1 MREYVSDIAFTD
13 KVKEI
18 QKQHGSRNTYAH
30 MEQGSGWQDTVTK
43 QLADFIAERDSFYM
57 ATVSGDGQ
65 PYIQHR
71 GGPKGFLKVID
82 EHTLGFADFKGNRQ
96 YISYGNLEEN
106 NKVCL
111 FFMDYPNRTR
121 IKLWG
126 TAQVV
131 DDDPDLLERIQ
142 DPEYPGRVERAILF
156 SIEAWDVNCPQHIHK
171 RFPQAVVA
179 PIIEKLQGQV
189 QDLQAKLA
197 EYEQGENSTTNPILT
212 DH

>member
-1 MREYVSDIAFTD
+1 MRVYTSDIAFTD
-13 KVKEI
+13 AVKKI
-18 QKQHGSRNTYAH
+18 QKRKGSRDIYAN
-30 MEQGSGWQDTVTK
+30 MEQRGSWQDTITK

-57 ATVSGDGQ
+57 ATVSSEGQ

-82 EHTLGFADFKGNRQ
+82 DHTLGFADFVGNRQ

-126 TAQVV
+126 TSEVNENDEALIEQLSVSDYKGV
-131 DDDPDLLERIQ
+131 
-142 DPEYPGRVERAILF
+142 VERAFI
-156 SIEAWDVNCPQHIHK
+156 IHVEAWDRNCPQHIVPRYTK
-171 RFPQAVVA
+171 QEIR
-179 PIIEKLQGQV
+179 
-189 QDLQAKLA
+189 DLDVCEGCEPK
-197 EYEQGENSTTNPILT
+197 EE
-212 DH
+212 

>member
-1 MREYVSDIAFTD
+1 MREYISDIAFTD
-13 KVKEI
+13 KVKEL

-30 MEQGSGWQDTVTK
+30 MEQRGGWKDTITK

-57 ATVSGDGQ
+57 ATVSSDGQ

-82 EHTLGFADFKGNRQ
+82 DHTLGFVDFTGNRQ

-126 TAQVV
+126 TAEVN
-131 DDDPDLLERIQ
+131 EQ
-142 DPEYPGRVERAILF
+142 DAGLIEQLTVNDYKGIVERAFTIHVD
-156 SIEAWDVNCPQHIHK
+156 AWDRNCPQHINPRYTK
-171 RFPQAVVA
+171 QEIR
-179 PIIEKLQGQV
+179 
-189 QDLQAKLA
+189 DLDVCPSC
-197 EYEQGENSTTNPILT
+197 EPVE
-212 DH
+212 D

>member
-18 QKQHGSRNTYAH
+18 QKQKGSRDTYAH
-30 MEQGSGWQDTVTK
+30 MEQRGSWDDTVTDY
-43 QLADFIAERDSFYM
+43 LAGFLAERDSFYM
-57 ATVSGDGQ
+57 ATVNSDGY

-82 EHTLGFADFKGNRQ
+82 KHTLGFADFKGNRQ

-106 NKVCL
+106 NKVSL

-126 TAQVV
+126 TAEVNE
-131 DDDPDLLERIQ
+131 DDEALIKKLSVSD
-142 DPEYPGRVERAILF
+142 YKGAVERAFI
-156 SIEAWDVNCPQHIHK
+156 IHVEAWDRNCPQHINPRYTK
-171 RFPQAVVA
+171 QE
-179 PIIEKLQGQV
+179 IC
-189 QDLQAKLA
+189 DLDVCEGCEPKD
-197 EYEQGENSTTNPILT
+197 E
-212 DH
+212 

>member
-1 MREYVSDIAFTD
+1 MREYTSDIAFTD

-18 QKQHGSRNTYAH
+18 QKQKGSRNAYAN

-57 ATVSGDGQ
+57 ATVSSDGQ

-82 EHTLGFADFKGNRQ
+82 DRTLGFADFKGNRQ

-126 TAQVV
+126 TSEVIEDDEALIKQLSVSDYKGEVSFMSKPGIETAHSTLILVIQNKRFVILKYARVV
-131 DDDPDLLERIQ
+131 DRRSNNNGAQ
-142 DPEYPGRVERAILF
+142 
-156 SIEAWDVNCPQHIHK
+156 NHHK
-171 RFPQAVVA
+171 YLHP
-179 PIIEKLQGQV
+179 
-189 QDLQAKLA
+189 
-197 EYEQGENSTTNPILT
+197 
-212 DH
+212 

>member
-1 MREYVSDIAFTD
+1 MREYTSDIAFTD
-13 KVKEI
+13 TVKKI
-18 QKQHGSRNTYAH
+18 QKRKGSRDTYAH
-30 MEQGSGWQDTVTK
+30 MEQRGSWQDTVTK

-57 ATVSGDGQ
+57 ATVNSDGQ

-82 EHTLGFADFKGNRQ
+82 DHTLGFADFKGNRQ

-126 TAQVV
+126 TSEVNE
-131 DDDPDLLERIQ
+131 DDESLIKSLSVTDYKGQ
-142 DPEYPGRVERAILF
+142 VERAFI
-156 SIEAWDVNCPQHIHK
+156 IPVEAWDSNCPQHIVPRYTK
-171 RFPQAVVA
+171 QE
-179 PIIEKLQGQV
+179 IT
-189 QDLQAKLA
+189 DLDVCPSC
-197 EYEQGENSTTNPILT
+197 EP
-212 DH
+212 

>member
-1 MREYVSDIAFTD
+1 MREYTSDIAFTD
-13 KVKEI
+13 TVKKI
-18 QKQHGSRNTYAH
+18 QKRKGSRDTYAH
-30 MEQGSGWQDTVTK
+30 MEQRGSWQDIVTK

-57 ATVSGDGQ
+57 ATVNSDGQ

-82 EHTLGFADFKGNRQ
+82 DHTLGFADFKGNRQ

-126 TAQVV
+126 TSEVNE
-131 DDDPDLLERIQ
+131 DDEALIKSLSVEDYKGQ
-142 DPEYPGRVERAILF
+142 VERAFI
-156 SIEAWDVNCPQHIHK
+156 IHVEAWDRNCPQHINPRYTK
-171 RFPQAVVA
+171 QEISDLEVCPSCE
-179 PIIEKLQGQV
+179 PEK
-189 QDLQAKLA
+189 
-197 EYEQGENSTTNPILT
+197 E
-212 DH
+212 

>member
-1 MREYVSDIAFTD
+1 MREYTSDIAFTD
-13 KVKEI
+13 TVKKI
-18 QKQHGSRNTYAH
+18 QKRKGSRDTYAH
-30 MEQGSGWQDTVTK
+30 MEQRGSWQDTVTK

-57 ATVSGDGQ
+57 ATVNSDGQ

-82 EHTLGFADFKGNRQ
+82 DHTLGFADFKGNRQ

-126 TAQVV
+126 TSEVNE
-131 DDDPDLLERIQ
+131 DDEALIKSLSVTDYKGQ
-142 DPEYPGRVERAILF
+142 VERAFI
-156 SIEAWDVNCPQHIHK
+156 IHVEAWDRNCPQHIVPRYTK
-171 RFPQAVVA
+171 QEIR
-179 PIIEKLQGQV
+179 
-189 QDLQAKLA
+189 DLDVCQNCEPK
-197 EYEQGENSTTNPILT
+197 EV
-212 DH
+212 

>member
-18 QKQHGSRNTYAH
+18 QKQKGSRDTYAH
-30 MEQGSGWQDTVTK
+30 MEQRGSWDDTVTDY
-43 QLADFIAERDSFYM
+43 LAGFLAERDSFYM
-57 ATVSGDGQ
+57 GTVNSDGY

-82 EHTLGFADFKGNRQ
+82 KHTLGFADFKGNRQ

-106 NKVCL
+106 NKVSL

-126 TAQVV
+126 TAEVNE
-131 DDDPDLLERIQ
+131 DDEALIKKLSVSDYKGD
-142 DPEYPGRVERAILF
+142 VERAFI
-156 SIEAWDVNCPQHIHK
+156 IHVEAWDRNCPQHINPRYTK
-171 RFPQAVVA
+171 QE
-179 PIIEKLQGQV
+179 IC
-189 QDLQAKLA
+189 DLDVCEGCEPKD
-197 EYEQGENSTTNPILT
+197 E
-212 DH
+212 